1 MKIPLSNTT
10 LNIKNKNDHLIT
22 NKENNNN
29 SLHLITEQE
38 AEELKAQ
45 LLELMDG
52 LSKLMNFVMEL

>member
-10 LNIKNKNDHLIT
+10 LNTKNKNDHLIT

-38 AEELKAQ
+38 AEELKKQ